1 MLQLIFLIKQQKQI
15 SKPFHMLILQVFH
28 ENQTEIDKLDIAK
41 IVPVSA
47 DLRKLNDVI
56 KNDLVKKKLHMVN

>member
-1 MLQLIFLIKQQKQI
+1 
-15 SKPFHMLILQVFH
+15 MLILQVFH

-47 DLRKLNDVI
+47 DLRKLNDVV
-56 KNDLVKKKLHMVN
+56 KKDLVKKNCVW